1 MNALSVIREIIF
13 YFLNGVRALLGGFY
27 LLLGI
32 VCIVALGVLG
42 IGAFQ
47 GLGGSSTPGV
57 GFLIVFIVVIL
68 IIALIPMFFAIV
80 AYLFPVLFAIIRLTV
95 YNPTAKFVM
104 ALINVGLLLLSS
116 VGSILS
122 GMSGLFNTLADLVQS
137 NSSSYYYSS
146 SMTATETV
154 FASIVMVVFMI
165 ASIIKLILCVVLLT
179 LTLIVDIHMLKYGN
193 IEPEEEEYEIG
204 SLDNIYG
211 FTDNGG
217 YYEEDQGT
225 PFFNE

>member
-1 MNALSVIREIIF
+1 MKALSVIREIIF

-32 VCIVALGVLG
+32 LCIVALGVV
-42 IGAFQ
+42 
-47 GLGGSSTPGV
+47 GV
-57 GFLIVFIVVIL
+57 GLIKGTGASTAGVGLVIFIIVLL
-68 IIALIPMFFAIV
+68 IACVLIPLFMALIG
-80 AYLFPVLFAIIRLTV
+80 YLFPVLFAIIRLTV

-116 VGSILS
+116 VGSVLS
-122 GMSGLFNTLADLVQS
+122 GVSGLFNSLGELIQS
-137 NSSSYYYSS
+137 NTSSYYYSS
-146 SMTATETV
+146 SMTAAETV
-154 FASIVMVVFMI
+154 FASIFMVVFMI
-165 ASIIKLILCVVLLT
+165 ASIIKLILCVALLT

-193 IEPEEEEYEIG
+193 VEPEEEEYEIG

>member
-1 MNALSVIREIIF
+1 MKALSVIREIIF

-32 VCIVALGVLG
+32 LCIVALGVLG

-47 GLGGSSTPGV
+47 GLGRSSGL
-57 GFLIVFIVVIL
+57 LIVFIVVIL

-116 VGSILS
+116 AGSVLS
-122 GMSGLFNTLADLVQS
+122 GVSGLFNSLGELIQS
-137 NSSSYYYSS
+137 NASSYYYSS

-193 IEPEEEEYEIG
+193 IEPEEYEIG